1 MHCCGVSPCFKSPL
15 IPAIAHTAPIATTA
29 CGVQEPFLCPR
40 CIKLAGPGASSGGK
54 PLTVE
59 FARASGGEAAW
70 RLAQLL
76 ATRDYR

>member
-1 MHCCGVSPCFKSPL
+1 
-15 IPAIAHTAPIATTA
+15 
-29 CGVQEPFLCPR
+29 VQEPYLCPR